1 MQSQIIGP
9 FYLPTIG
16 VPSLASTMEIDG
28 NDHRTRWFEVDASR
42 RGAEYFDKH
51 YGSGADGYF
60 YKSEKH
66 FDVASFESGVFSP
79 YINPRT
85 GTAYNKKG
93 FSISEP
99 IQSIWDYAF
108 PVILK
113 QEIPTFILQIFK

>member
-51 YGSGADGYF
+51 YGSGSDGYF
-60 YKSEKH
+60 YKSEEH
-66 FDVASFESGVFSP
+66 FDVASFESGEHSP
-79 YINPRT
+79 YKNPRT
-85 GTAYNKKG
+85 GTRYNKG
-93 FSISEP
+93 FPISKS
-99 IQSIWDYAF
+99 IQSFWDYAF